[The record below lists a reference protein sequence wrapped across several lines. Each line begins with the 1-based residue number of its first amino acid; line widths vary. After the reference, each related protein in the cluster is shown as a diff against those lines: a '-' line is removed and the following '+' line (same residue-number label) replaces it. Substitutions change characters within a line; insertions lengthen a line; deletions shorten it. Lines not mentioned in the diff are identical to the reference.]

1 VTGTP
6 SKAATRRTPA
16 ALASALA
23 DRLAGNPLAFHYLR
37 KLPEFNYQATKAR
50 IRRVLGRSGAVRV
63 LDLGCGTGEFAA
75 LFEPAGYVGVD
86 IHPGYVRLAT
96 RLHPKHRFVCADA
109 RDWPGQD
116 TPFDLSMVNG
126 VLHHL
131 DDETA
136 RALLGT
142 AVRHARPGGTLL
154 VIEDVELPGGSGA
167 TALVHALDQGA
178 HIRNADEWLRLVGEV
193 FTVEENESY
202 RSGVCPYLLML
213 GRKA

>member
-1 VTGTP
+1 MTGTP

-96 RLHPKHRFVCADA
+96 RLHPKHRFVCADIRSTA
-109 RDWPGQD
+109 SCVPTRG
-116 TPFDLSMVNG
+116 TG
-126 VLHHL
+126 R
-131 DDETA
+131 A
-136 RALLGT
+136 RA
-142 AVRHARPGGTLL
+142 R
-154 VIEDVELPGGSGA
+154 
-167 TALVHALDQGA
+167 
-178 HIRNADEWLRLVGEV
+178 
-193 FTVEENESY
+193 
-202 RSGVCPYLLML
+202 RSICQW
-213 GRKA
+213 